1 MLSKKIL
8 FTGLALCISASA
20 FAHFQL
26 IHTTSS
32 NITDKNTVPFE
43 LIFTHPGE
51 GMEGHSM
58 DIGKD
63 EKGTINPVVEFFS
76 IHNGEKTDL
85 KGNLKASKFGPASK
99 QVTSYKFNLDKALD

>member
-1 MLSKKIL
+1 MLSKKLL
-8 FTGLALCISASA
+8 FTSLALCISASA

-32 NITDKNTVPFE
+32 NITDQNTVPFE

-63 EKGTINPVVEFFS
+63 EKGSIKPMEAFFS
-76 IHNGEKTDL
+76 VHKEQKTDL
-85 KGNLKASKFGPASK
+85 KNKLVSSKFGPNGH
-99 QVTSYKFNLDKALD
+99 QVQAYKFTFDKTTD